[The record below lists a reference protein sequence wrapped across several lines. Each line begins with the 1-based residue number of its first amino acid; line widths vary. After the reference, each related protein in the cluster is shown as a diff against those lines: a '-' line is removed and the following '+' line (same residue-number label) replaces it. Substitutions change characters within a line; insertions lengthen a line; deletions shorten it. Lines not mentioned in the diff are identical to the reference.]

1 MSQFTHGTRV
11 KEQETS
17 LKMFLSAKMP
27 TVIVG
32 AGTVNMGDMSCVNKP
47 VLIQNS
53 KDAAIYFGNTNNI
66 KGFSINEALYLAF
79 NVYNVKPIVVI
90 NVCDPSR
97 HKTAH
102 TESGL
107 VVKEFKVTL
116 EKIGVITDD
125 TLVVKDNSTSQ
136 KLSIEKYSYSFES
149 DGKLTIRLKSTE
161 SSVTKLDVEYNFLDT
176 SKIQEN
182 DVIGSIDP
190 QTLETKGLECLKE
203 IFPKYSMI
211 PSCVVAPDF
220 STAKVRAALDAK
232 ASIINDKWGSISIPE
247 IPNTTKYGEA
257 ISFKKEKNYIDS
269 DQIIV
274 WGCPY
279 IGDEVFHLSTCTAL
293 LMQSVDAKF
302 DGVPCESPSNKNCK
316 MEGIGYYE
324 ESEFK
329 KVNLDE
335 AEANLL
341 NENGISTILR
351 QPNGTVFWGNRTS
364 IFQPGGNTD
373 PKDVWIPVK
382 RMFKYIGNMIMLNN
396 IEEVDKG
403 MTPSRA
409 KSIETNVNVWL
420 SSLQTEDKLLGGR
433 VEFLPAENPQQEM
446 LAGKFKWHIY
456 LGAIIPGE
464 TLEFILEYDTE
475 YLNLLFKQ

>member
-11 KEQETS
+11 KEQETA

-32 AGTVNMGDMSCVNKP
+32 TGTVNMGDISCVNTP

-53 KDAAIYFGNTNNI
+53 KDAAVYFGGANNV
-66 KGFSINEALYLAF
+66 KGFSINEALYLAL
-79 NVYNVKPIVVI
+79 NVYNITPIVAI
-90 NVCDPSR
+90 NVCDPKK
-97 HKTAH
+97 HKTSNEETA
-102 TESGL
+102 L
-107 VVKEFKVTL
+107 IVKELKVTL
-116 EKIGVITDD
+116 EKLGIIPDE
-125 TLVVKDNSTSQ
+125 TLIVKNNATSLPIA
-136 KLSIEKYSYSFES
+136 KEKYSYVFEP
-149 DGKLTIRLKSTE
+149 DGKITIQLKPTE
-161 SSVTKLDVEYNFLDT
+161 SSITKVDVSYNFLDI
-176 SKIQEN
+176 SKVTEN

-190 QTLETKGLECLKE
+190 QTLEAKGLECLKE
-203 IFPKYSMI
+203 IFPKYSMT

-232 ASIINDKWGSISIPE
+232 ASVINDKWASISIPE

-269 DQIIV
+269 DQILV

-279 IGDEVFHLSTCTAL
+279 IGEEVFHLSTVTAL
-293 LMQSVDAKF
+293 LMQSVDAGF

-316 MEGIGYYE
+316 MEGIGYYD

-364 IFQPGGNTD
+364 VFQPGGNTD

-396 IEEVDKG
+396 INEVDKG

-409 KSIETNVNVWL
+409 KSIETNINVWL
-420 SSLQTEDKLLGGR
+420 SSLQGEDKILGGR

-446 LAGKFKWHIY
+446 IAGKFKWHIY

-475 YLNLLFKQ
+475 YLKLLFKQ